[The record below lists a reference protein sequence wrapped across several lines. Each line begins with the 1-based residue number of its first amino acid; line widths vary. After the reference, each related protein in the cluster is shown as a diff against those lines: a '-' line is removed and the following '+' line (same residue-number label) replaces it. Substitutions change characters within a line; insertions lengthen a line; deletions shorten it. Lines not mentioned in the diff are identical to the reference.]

1 MSAFPLAGNRP
12 GFTPPPRLYSQSLQL
27 RQAKL
32 SFPQT
37 HLIVGVFSDT
47 ERGQHNLFPLRP
59 HLERCEIVRHC
70 RWVDEVVP
78 DAPWTLDE
86 EYLKRFKIDYVAAEE
101 GSTGVSDPFWL
112 SICSAKRYYSQS
124 TPLGTKPD

>member
-1 MSAFPLAGNRP
+1 MSAFLSPAAARFHP
-12 GFTPPPRLYSQSLQL
+12 TFYIYSQSLQL

-47 ERGQHNLFPLRP
+47 ERGHHNLLPLRP
-59 HLERCEIVRHC
+59 HLERCETVRHC

-78 DAPWTLDE
+78 DAPWALDE
-86 EYLKRFKIDYVAAEE
+86 EFLKRFKIDYVAVEE
-101 GSTGVSDPFWL
+101 GSTGTPNPVWISVYL
-112 SICSAKRYYSQS
+112 TKRHY
-124 TPLGTKPD
+124 P

>member
-1 MSAFPLAGNRP
+1 MDSMSRKCIHLVNGYSDSILT
-12 GFTPPPRLYSQSLQL
+12 FTYSQSLQL

-37 HLIVGVFSDT
+37 HLIVGVLSDT

-86 EYLKRFKIDYVAAEE
+86 AYLERFKIDYVAVEE
-101 GSTGVSDPFWL
+101 GSTGVSNTF
-112 SICSAKRYYSQS
+112 SIS
-124 TPLGTKPD
+124 TRPTKHYGS